1 MVDWCLFFKRW
12 PSLLQVI
19 VSGKS
24 PLITEHVRLALSPT
38 FSTLCEAIGFNLG
51 GTEKYR
57 NKSTRYVVNTVIR
70 GLPNTRAL
78 QDT

>member
-1 MVDWCLFFKRW
+1 MAEWRLGFNRW
-12 PSLLQVI
+12 PSLLHVI
-19 VSGKS
+19 VKGKS

-57 NKSTRYVVNTVIR
+57 NKRICYVEKVIVF
-70 GLPNTRAL
+70 AS
-78 QDT
+78 